1 MLFSFEL
8 YYTQF
13 KEVKI
18 LWGLGGGGAGAVVR
32 GTYMMA
38 GAKINHL
45 LIVESS
51 AMKFQNPIIIH

>member
-1 MLFSFEL
+1 MTCYFPSR
-8 YYTQF
+8 YI
-13 KEVKI
+13 I
-18 LWGLGGGGAGAVVR
+18 LSLRKLKFYGGWGAGAVVCV
-32 GTYMMA
+32 TDMMA